1 MLEDVATRK
10 DNKYVCKS
18 LMGLELTGSS
28 VSVSVS
34 PAQSSPG
41 VVQMGL
47 SRTRGPTFSD
57 TIPKRRFRKLWLLM
71 LLLEDSLDPI
81 SALPSS
87 SVSEESMCQ

>member
-1 MLEDVATRK
+1 MPRLERTIRESS
-10 DNKYVCKS
+10 S
-18 LMGLELTGSS
+18 LVRHELTGSS

-47 SRTRGPTFSD
+47 SRRRGPTFSG
-57 TIPKRRFRKLWLLM
+57 TIPKRRFRLLM
-71 LLLEDSLDPI
+71 LLLDPI

-87 SVSEESMCQ
+87 SVSEESM

>member
-1 MLEDVATRK
+1 MLEDVATRE
-10 DNKYVCKS
+10 DDKYVCKS
-18 LMGLELTGSS
+18 LVELELTGSS

-47 SRTRGPTFSD
+47 SRTRGPTLSD

-71 LLLEDSLDPI
+71 LLLEDILDPI

-87 SVSEESMCQ
+87 SVSEESM

>member
-1 MLEDVATRK
+1 MSRH
-10 DNKYVCKS
+10 VCKS
-18 LMGLELTGSS
+18 LVGLELTGSS

-57 TIPKRRFRKLWLLM
+57 IIPKRRFRKL
-71 LLLEDSLDPI
+71 
-81 SALPSS
+81 
-87 SVSEESMCQ
+87 